1 MKNILLV
8 EDDELLSGS
17 MSGSLE
23 RAGYGVEV
31 SGGGAEALKLAL
43 NNHPDIILLDIIL
56 PGMSGLEVLKK
67 LRADDWGKF
76 VPVIILSNV
85 DTDED
90 IMLAVKQSA
99 QAYLIKANTSM
110 HTVLETIEQLLK

>member
-8 EDDELLSGS
+8 EDDNLLSGS

-23 RAGYGVEV
+23 RAGYRVEV
-31 SGGGAEALKLAL
+31 SGNGTEALKLAL
-43 NNHPDIILLDIIL
+43 KNHPDIILLDIML
-56 PGMSGLEVLKK
+56 PGIGGLEVLKK
-67 LRADDWGKF
+67 LRANDWGKF
-76 VPVIILSNV
+76 VPVVILSNI

-90 IMLAVKQSA
+90 IMQAVKQTA

-110 HTVLETIEQLLK
+110 QTVLETIEQLLK